1 MTQCI
6 TARKGVLT
14 YRGQSR
20 RKPYLLQ
27 AADILEGTRTDRLYT
42 VKTQIS
48 QLGSS
53 KGTRTD
59 RLQMR
64 QVDSLK
70 TATAAESRLTYR
82 GQTRLQSEVDISKFA
97 TALEGILLY
106 LRQT

>member
-14 YRGQSR
+14 YRRQSR

-64 QVDSLK
+64 QASEPIDWMLSPMITLL
-70 TATAAESRLTYR
+70 TAVLVKFLNTVGAI
-82 GQTRLQSEVDISKFA
+82 EV
-97 TALEGILLY
+97 TL
-106 LRQT
+106 